1 MQPYFSL
8 GDLIF
13 ATIMD
18 WNLEILE
25 KSLAGK
31 FFGHKFYYYPAT
43 GSTNEDAFR
52 LGIAGAP
59 EGTIVIAD
67 SQTKGRGRLQ
77 RAWHS
82 PPGSNIYTTVIL
94 RPQMDPAR
102 APQISILAGVA
113 VAEVLESYGPVKVE
127 LKWPNDVL
135 INEKKVC
142 GILCQA
148 KADVNEVDF
157 IVLGMGINV
166 NINYNQFP
174 REIQKL
180 ATSLSIETG
189 REINRLELII
199 SLYENLTKWY
209 KQLLQDGF
217 DRIKEKWLSLSLMT
231 GKPVEVIFQEEIVSG
246 EAIGLD
252 EDGSLILLAGDR
264 EIKVSAGDATIV
276 KR

>member
-1 MQPYFSL
+1 MQHYFSL
-8 GDLIF
+8 GDPIF
-13 ATIMD
+13 TTIMD
-18 WNLEILE
+18 WNLEVLE

-59 EGTIVIAD
+59 EGTVVVAD
-67 SQTKGRGRLQ
+67 SQTRGRGRLQ
-77 RAWHS
+77 RSWHS
-82 PPGSNIYTTVIL
+82 PPGSNIYATIIL

-113 VAEVLESYGPVKVE
+113 VAEVLESYCPGKVK

-142 GILCQA
+142 GILSQA

-157 IVLGMGINV
+157 IVLGIGINV

-174 REIQKL
+174 QEIQEL
-180 ATSLSIETG
+180 ATSLSMETG
-189 REINRLELII
+189 REIGRLELII
-199 SLYENLTKWY
+199 SLYENLAKWY
-209 KQLLQDGF
+209 KQLFKDGF
-217 DRIKEKWLSLSLMT
+217 DRIKEKWLSLSLLT
-231 GKPVEVIFQEEIVSG
+231 GKPVEVIFQEEVVSG